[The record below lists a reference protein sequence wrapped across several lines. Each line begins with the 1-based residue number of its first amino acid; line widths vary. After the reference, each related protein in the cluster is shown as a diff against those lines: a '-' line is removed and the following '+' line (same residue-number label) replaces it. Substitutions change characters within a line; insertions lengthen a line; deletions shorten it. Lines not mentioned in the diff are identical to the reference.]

1 MKTMI
6 KLSFVMAAYAVVACV
21 GLALVYNLTA
31 PVIAESAN
39 QAVKK
44 SLKVVFPAASD
55 FEEVTDKVKSD
66 SASIVFERAYLA
78 KSGDSVVGMI
88 VQATGPT
95 YKSSTVLVGVDM
107 QRKLLPPVF
116 MANTDTPGLG
126 SKTAESPFSDQF
138 PGKSVDDKFKVGTDI
153 TAISGATISSRGVSS
168 IMKLAGWKAAEYLA
182 ANCGGAAG
190 TGEAPLVVDLAP
202 MPAMDA
208 LADIFPGAEFERLVD
223 NTVSNIVEK
232 SVVFSGAWL
241 VKKDSKVVALAIQAK
256 GQTYYASTLLVAVN
270 LDRTLA
276 GVRVNETKDSR
287 VYGYNMVSPDFY
299 GQFAGKAVDD
309 PYQVSLTESG
319 GAPAG
324 SPDDV
329 DAISGATVSTM
340 GVANIV
346 KVAAYSGSAYLAKE
360 YGGKKG
366 PALPKSGMVLNV
378 LPEQE

>member
-6 KLSFVMAAYAVVACV
+6 KLSFIMAAYAVVACV

-39 QAVKK
+39 QAVKN
-44 SLKVVFPAASD
+44 SLKVVFPAATD
-55 FEEVTDKVKSD
+55 FEDVTDKVKSD
-66 SASIVFERAYLA
+66 SASIAFDRAYLA
-78 KSGDSVVGMI
+78 KSGDDVVGMI

-95 YKSSTVLVGVDM
+95 YKSSTLLVGVDM

-126 SKTAESPFSDQF
+126 TKTAESPFADQF
-138 PGKSVDDKFKVGTDI
+138 PGKSVDDKFKIGTDI
-153 TAISGATISSRGVSS
+153 SAISGATISSRGVSS
-168 IMKLAGWKAAEYLA
+168 IVKIAGWKAAEYLA

-208 LADIFPGAEFERLVD
+208 LADMFPGAEYERLAD
-223 NTVSNIVEK
+223 NTITNEVEK
-232 SVVFSGAWL
+232 SVVFTGAWL
-241 VKKDSKVVALAIQAK
+241 VKKDAKVVAAAIQAK

-287 VYGYNMVSPDFY
+287 VYGFNMVSPDFY
-299 GQFAGKAVDD
+299 GQFTGKAVDD
-309 PYQVSLTESG
+309 PYQVSLSESG
-319 GAPAG
+319 GAPAD

-346 KVAAYSGSAYLAKE
+346 KVAAYSGSAFLAKE

-366 PALPKSGMVLNV
+366 PALPKDGMVLNV